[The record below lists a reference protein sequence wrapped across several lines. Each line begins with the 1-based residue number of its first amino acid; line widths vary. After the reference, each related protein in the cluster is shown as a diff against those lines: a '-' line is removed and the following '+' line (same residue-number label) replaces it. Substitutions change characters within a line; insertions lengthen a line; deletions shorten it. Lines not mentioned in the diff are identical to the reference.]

1 MTRRV
6 VVTGMGVI
14 TPVGNDVESMWNA
27 VREGKTG
34 IARIRSFDPSELDT
48 QIAAEVKDF
57 DAEEA
62 FGRRDARRMDRF
74 IQFAVFAAQQ
84 AAENS
89 GIQIAEENANRVA
102 VVVGS
107 GVGGMRTL
115 VEQMDVLRT
124 KGPKRVS
131 PLFIPMMLN
140 DSAAGQVAI
149 NLGAQGPN
157 LSVVSACATGSN
169 AIGEAGEIIR
179 RGAADVVFAGGTESA
194 IVPLS
199 IAAFNVMGALSTTND
214 EPKMA
219 SRPFDANRSGFV
231 MGEGAG
237 ILVLEAEEH
246 ALARGANI
254 VGELIGYGSSA
265 DAFHITAPREDG
277 AGAAFCIQMA
287 LDNAGISPMDIDY
300 INAHGTGTKL
310 NDASE
315 TKAIKTAFGQRAY
328 DVPISSSKAVTGHL
342 LGGAGAIEA
351 VVCLKAIQTNTL
363 PPTINYETPD
373 PDCDLDYV
381 PNTARQ
387 ANIRTVLTNSFGFG
401 GHNATLILR
410 EWNGG
415 R

>member
-14 TPVGNDVESMWNA
+14 TPVGNDEESMWNA

>member
-1 MTRRV
+1 MMRRIV
-6 VVTGMGVI
+6 ITGMGAI
-14 TPVGNDVESMWNA
+14 TAAGSDVESMWSA
-27 VREGKTG
+27 VRDGRTS
-34 IARIRSFDPSELDT
+34 IARITSFDPSELAT
-48 QIAAEVKDF
+48 QVAAEITDF
-57 DAEEA
+57 DAESA
-62 FGRRDARRMDRF
+62 FGRRGARRMDPF

-89 GIQIAEENANRVA
+89 GLQIGEENASRVA

-115 VEQMDVLRT
+115 VEQMNVLRT

-149 NLGAQGPN
+149 SLGAQGPN
-157 LSVVSACATGSN
+157 LSVVSACATGAN
-169 AIGEAGEIIR
+169 AIGEASEIIR
-179 RGAADVVFAGGTESA
+179 RGAADVAFAGGTESA

-214 EPKMA
+214 EPQLA
-219 SRPFDANRSGFV
+219 NRPFDANRSGFV

-246 ALARGANI
+246 ARARGASI
-254 VGELIGYGSSA
+254 LGELIGYGSNA

-277 AGAAFCIQMA
+277 AGAARCIRIA
-287 LDNAGISPMDIDY
+287 LDSAGLIPEDIDY

-315 TKAIKTAFGQRAY
+315 TTAVKAAFGDQAY
-328 DVPISSSKAVTGHL
+328 KVPISSTKAVTGHL

-351 VVCLKAIQTNTL
+351 IICLKAIETGII

-373 PDCDLDYV
+373 PECDLDYV

-387 ANIRTVLTNSFGFG
+387 AEVSVAMNNSFGFG

-410 EWNGG
+410 AWDAG